1 MINYENKWFLV
12 DDKEH
17 SLQKMGYN
25 TIVLTSPY
33 TDSINALTLKR
44 FMTEPY
50 YTDYRQ
56 LTTIDCDDDTW
67 QDDEVVDKLRKMLT
81 KLTELFYE
89 NHTDDNG
96 EFISDMDNKMAL
108 KGDSFHLED
117 SIATYDGDE
126 WGIANDSWK
135 EFFGED
141 YYQEVVFMSREND
154 FVWIVNE
161 GN

>member
-1 MINYENKWFLV
+1 MTNYENKWFLV

-108 KGDSFHLED
+108 KGDSFHLEG
-117 SIATYDGDE
+117 SIATYDGE
-126 WGIANDSWK
+126 GWGISNDTWK
-135 EFFGED
+135 DCFGDD
-141 YYQEVVFMSREND
+141 YYQEVVFWKGEND
-154 FVWIVNE
+154 FVWLVNE